1 LILLDANILLYSYDS
16 ASASHVVARDYLERS
31 LSGRAPV
38 GLAWQSV
45 VAFLR
50 VATNPRIRQSP
61 MSMREATGHVHTW
74 LGRKNVTLLEPG
86 PRHWEILAGL
96 LIEAKVA
103 GNLVSDAHLAAI
115 AIEHGATL
123 MSSDH
128 DFARFREL
136 AWKDPLAGTR

>member
-1 LILLDANILLYSYDS
+1 MILLDANILLYAYDS
-16 ASASHVVARDYLERS
+16 ASASHAAARSFLEARF
-31 LSGRAPV
+31 SGRAPV
-38 GLAWQSV
+38 GLAWSTI

-50 VATNPRIRQSP
+50 AGTNPRIRQSP
-61 MSMREATGHVHTW
+61 MSMKEASAHVRGW
-74 LGRKNVTLLEPG
+74 LARPNVPLLEAG
-86 PRHWEILAGL
+86 PRHWEILERL

-128 DFARFREL
+128 DFARFRDL
-136 AWKDPLAGTR
+136 AWEDPLE